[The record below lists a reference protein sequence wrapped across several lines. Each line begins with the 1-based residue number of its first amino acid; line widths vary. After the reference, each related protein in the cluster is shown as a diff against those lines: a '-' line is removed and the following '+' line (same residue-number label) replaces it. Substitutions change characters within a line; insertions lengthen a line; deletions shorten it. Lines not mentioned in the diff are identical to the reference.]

1 MFKLEK
7 AMERRNNKQSD
18 TLNREGYYEAVR
30 EASMDRSNKS
40 ISLSPDMIRL
50 VVWLIICSLWVMAS
64 YLNNMMLMDKVLV
77 SGFIITCI
85 LIIRLVSERQA
96 NNIKY

>member
-1 MFKLEK
+1 
-7 AMERRNNKQSD
+7 MENSNIKQSD
-18 TLNREGYYEAVR
+18 TLNREGYFESIR
-30 EASMDRSNKS
+30 QASMDRSSKS

-50 VVWLIICSLWVMAS
+50 VAWLIICSLWVMAS
-64 YLNNMMLMDKVLV
+64 YLNDMMLMDKVLI